1 MQAKSYGSAGSNH
14 CDGGVLWLTP
24 DRDLQLMAQGEILEN
39 QIAAAAKR
47 REDRGQQEKQGC
59 EHSPEYQ
66 RVQPQTAIGAFRSTF
81 AVLQPV
87 AGFPLHRAWH
97 LVESDEWRQQL
108 NEPLGSE

>member
-1 MQAKSYGSAGSNH
+1 VQAKSYGSAGSNH

-47 REDRGQQEKQGC
+47 REYRGQQEKQGC

-81 AVLQPV
+81 AVLQV
-87 AGFPLHRAWH
+87 ARLAVGVR
-97 LVESDEWRQQL
+97 DWRR
-108 NEPLGSE
+108 